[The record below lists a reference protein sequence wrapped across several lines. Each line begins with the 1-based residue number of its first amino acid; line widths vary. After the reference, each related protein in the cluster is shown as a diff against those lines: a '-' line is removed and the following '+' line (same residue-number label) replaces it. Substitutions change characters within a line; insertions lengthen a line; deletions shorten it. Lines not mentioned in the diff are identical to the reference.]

1 MRGQRGQEN
10 QKMSLNINKNYNFHH
25 DFLIK
30 FPNSNPYWSK
40 SSIKPAAVIQSNNN
54 QIASKSSKLIDV
66 SLYIIYILT
75 HQFPTLNHIRKSIA
89 GLGIRQNMKIGA
101 LVTLHSYNLVN
112 FIQLLNNTLL
122 PILPEKNLP
131 HIVNNEQINL
141 GIINIHNMSFLFEGL
156 PNKDRLHS
164 SWGINMQMKV
174 FKPKSNKVQNYK
186 EKFLFVSSFLI
197 SFII

>member
-1 MRGQRGQEN
+1 
-10 QKMSLNINKNYNFHH
+10 MSSNLHKNYNFHH

-40 SSIKPAAVIQSNNN
+40 SRLKPAAVIQSNNN

-66 SLYIIYILT
+66 SIYLIYILT

-101 LVTLHSYNLVN
+101 LATLHSKNLFK
-112 FIQLLNNTLL
+112 FIKLLNYTLL
-122 PILPEKNLP
+122 PILPSKNLP
-131 HIVNNEQINL
+131 HIINNEQINL

-156 PNKDRLHS
+156 PNKDKLHS
-164 SWGINMQMKV
+164 SWGINMQMTV
-174 FKPKSNKVQNYK
+174 FKPKSNKVKNYK
-186 EKFLFVSSFLI
+186 EKVLFVSSFLI
-197 SFII
+197 SFIICPL